1 MEMMRMKISKYKPI
15 IFLSGVYGL
24 VLIVFLSIDAIKE
37 RPSEFIHLN
46 SQVETFEFKSSLS
59 NPGLK
64 YHSVSENSVST
75 GVSHAVDDEAYF

>member
-1 MEMMRMKISKYKPI
+1 M
-15 IFLSGVYGL
+15 
-24 VLIVFLSIDAIKE
+24 LIVFLSIDAIKE

-75 GVSHAVDDEAYF
+75 GVSHDVDDEEYF

>member
-15 IFLSGVYGL
+15 IFLSVIYGL
-24 VLIVFLSIDAIKE
+24 VFIVFLSIDSIKE

-46 SQVETFEFKSSLS
+46 SQVETFKFKSALS

-64 YHSVSENSVST
+64 YHSVSENAVST
-75 GVSHAVDDEAYF
+75 GVSHDVDDEEYF

>member
-1 MEMMRMKISKYKPI
+1 MKISKYKPI
-15 IFLSGVYGL
+15 IFLSVIYGL
-24 VLIVFLSIDAIKE
+24 VFIVVLSIDSIKE

-75 GVSHAVDDEAYF
+75 GVSHDVDDEEYF

>member
-1 MEMMRMKISKYKPI
+1 MKTSNHKPI

-75 GVSHAVDDEAYF
+75 GVSHDVDDEEYF

>member
-1 MEMMRMKISKYKPI
+1 MKISKYKRI

-59 NPGLK
+59 NLGLK

-75 GVSHAVDDEAYF
+75 GVSHDVDDEEYF